1 MRFSFLMSISK
12 VREFTNQSINSVL
25 NQNYTSNYEIIIIN
39 DGIEVNSFQHYIE
52 TNFSNHKNFKFLKIY
67 SNKENLGLTKSLNI
81 GLNICSGDYIVRID
95 DDDVSNN
102 NRLEELAFILNQN
115 INMKIITSSYE
126 LIDKNNQVKKKIK
139 LSKEK
144 FFKKY
149 KFKNILAHSSLCF
162 DKIFIQKI
170 GGYNEE
176 FQTSQDYEII
186 NRAIK
191 FDKNAIFFLNKNLVQ
206 IRIHDNSISKL
217 KSYSQRTNSIKICL
231 ASKFTKYYELII
243 NSDFKNLEKVIDE
256 INEKNMREYLNA
268 LIFCYLYDKSDSV
281 KINSFAQFKFVI
293 QIYFYN
299 YQIFFKKILS
309 KF

>member
-1 MRFSFLMSISK
+1 MSISK

-126 LIDKNNQVKKKIK
+126 LIDKNNQVKKIK

-144 FFKKY
+144 FFKK
-149 KFKNILAHSSLCF
+149 I
-162 DKIFIQKI
+162 
-170 GGYNEE
+170 
-176 FQTSQDYEII
+176 
-186 NRAIK
+186 
-191 FDKNAIFFLNKNLVQ
+191 
-206 IRIHDNSISKL
+206 
-217 KSYSQRTNSIKICL
+217 
-231 ASKFTKYYELII
+231 
-243 NSDFKNLEKVIDE
+243 
-256 INEKNMREYLNA
+256 
-268 LIFCYLYDKSDSV
+268 
-281 KINSFAQFKFVI
+281 
-293 QIYFYN
+293 
-299 YQIFFKKILS
+299 
-309 KF
+309 